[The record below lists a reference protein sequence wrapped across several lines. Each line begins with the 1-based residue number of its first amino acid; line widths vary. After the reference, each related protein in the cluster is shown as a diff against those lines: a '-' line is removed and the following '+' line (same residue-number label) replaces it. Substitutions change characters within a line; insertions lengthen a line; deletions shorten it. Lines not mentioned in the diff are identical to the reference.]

1 MPKDLSRENV
11 PIGTIAHQWIINE
24 YEQYDHSRTWIIS
37 MAVIAIALLAYALFT
52 GNNSFAVIIVLFA
65 VIMYLHQQ
73 QRPLEMNIAI
83 AENGVVVGRKL
94 YRYSE
99 FESFWI
105 VYEPGEIKN
114 LYFMVNGLVK
124 NRLSVPLGDMDPRP
138 IRRYLSQ
145 FVTENTSEEDE
156 PFSDKLTRV
165 FKIQ

>member
-1 MPKDLSRENV
+1 MPRDLSRENV
-11 PIGTIAHQWIINE
+11 PLGTIEHQWIINE
-24 YEQYDHSRTWIIS
+24 YNQYDHSRTWYIS
-37 MAVIAIALLAYALFT
+37 MAVLGVALLAYALFT

-65 VIMYLHQQ
+65 VIMYLHEQ
-73 QRPLEMNIAI
+73 QRPLELNIAI
-83 AENGVVVGRKL
+83 TESGLVVGNKL

-99 FESFWI
+99 LENFWI
-105 VYEPGEIKN
+105 VYEPGEVKN
-114 LYFMVNGLVK
+114 LYFMVNGIVK

-145 FVTENTSEEDE
+145 FVIENSTEEEE

>member
-11 PIGTIAHQWIINE
+11 PLGTIAHQWIINE
-24 YEQYDHSRTWIIS
+24 YRQYEHSRAWLFS
-37 MAVIAIALLAYALFT
+37 MAVIGIALLAYALYT

-65 VIMYLHQQ
+65 VILYLHQQ

-83 AENGVVVGRKL
+83 TENGVVVGRKL

-99 FESFWI
+99 LDSFWI
-105 VYEPGEIKN
+105 VYEPGEVKN

-124 NRLSVPLGDMDPRP
+124 NRLSLPLGDMDPRP

-145 FVTENTSEEDE
+145 FVIENTAEEDE
-156 PFSDKLTRV
+156 PLSDKLTRV